1 MENIVQN
8 EYDEKYNCKYNSNNN
23 DNNNHNND
31 NNNTNVINDTIDV
44 NNGNTDN
51 NADNNDNDSNT
62 SNTRKNDINK
72 INYKSLGLKVGL
84 EIHQQLNTK
93 RKLFCNC
100 PTIIRDDEPDGEI
113 ERVLRTSQSEM
124 GEVDKAAL
132 IESKKGKKF
141 IYQYYN
147 DTTCLVELDE
157 EPPHLPSEE
166 AIKTALQVSCL
177 MNMNIADEI
186 HTMRKIVIDG
196 SNTSGFQ
203 RTMFVSK
210 DGYIETEYGKVGIT
224 SLCLEEDACRK
235 IEDGKDYIRYRLDR
249 LGIPLLEITTE
260 PDITSPKMGKEAAKR
275 IGMILRAT
283 GKAKRGLGTIR
294 QDVNI
299 SIKNGARIEVKGVQN
314 LDLIE
319 KIIENEVIRQIN
331 LLNIANILKE
341 RNAEVIEEIIDITEI
356 LKDTKSK
363 VIKKALNNNKNNN
376 KNGKIKAVLL
386 KGFGELVG
394 EEIQPGRRLG
404 TELSDR
410 AKVIAGVGGL
420 FHTDEL
426 PNYGITQEEVDKL
439 KKYVGEKLKI
449 DITEE
454 DALILVA
461 DEESKVDRALNAIM
475 ERANEAIIGVP
486 EETRKALDSGN
497 TSYLRPLPGSARMY
511 PETDIPS
518 LKISEEQ
525 IKSIKNNLPEM
536 PEEKLERFIR
546 EYGLNRDLA
555 GIMVMSHRVE
565 MFEELCKKYKNKNIK
580 PTLIATTLEGT
591 LKEIKRDGYDV
602 DVLTE
607 KHFDT
612 IFEGLADGKMSKEA
626 VIEVLKGF
634 AEYPEKELDEILEIK
649 GLKSLS
655 KEEVEKI
662 IEDIINQ
669 NIGVVKSK
677 GMGAMGMLMGRCMA
691 VLRGKADGKLINS
704 ILKEK
709 LMNMR

>member
-1 MENIVQN
+1 ME
-8 EYDEKYNCKYNSNNN
+8 
-23 DNNNHNND
+23 
-31 NNNTNVINDTIDV
+31 
-44 NNGNTDN
+44 
-51 NADNNDNDSNT
+51 
-62 SNTRKNDINK
+62 
-72 INYKSLGLKVGL
+72 INYENLGLKVGL
-84 EIHQQLNTK
+84 EIHQQLNTE

-113 ERVLRTSQSEM
+113 ERILRTSQSEM

-157 EPPHLPSEE
+157 EPPHMPSEE
-166 AIKTALQVSCL
+166 AVCTALQVSCL
-177 MNMNIADEI
+177 MNMNIVDEI

-203 RTMFVSK
+203 RTMFISK
-210 DGYIETEYGKVGIT
+210 DGFIETEYGKVGIT

-235 IEDGKDYIRYRLDR
+235 IEDGKDYIIYRLDR

-283 GKAKRGLGTIR
+283 GKVKRGLGTIR

-331 LLNIANILKE
+331 LLEISNTLKE
-341 RNAEVIEEIIDITEI
+341 RNAKVIDEIIDITEL

-363 VIKKALNNNKNNN
+363 VIKRALKN

-386 KGFGELVG
+386 KGFGGLVG
-394 EEIQPGRRLG
+394 KEIQPNRRLG

-426 PNYGITQEEVDKL
+426 PNYGITQEEVNKL
-439 KKYVGEKLKI
+439 KEYVGEKLKM
-449 DITEE
+449 DITEK
-454 DALILVA
+454 DAIVIVS
-461 DEESKVDRALNAIM
+461 DEEHKVDRALNAII

-486 EETRKALDSGN
+486 EETRKALENGN

-511 PETDIPS
+511 PETDIPP
-518 LKISEEQ
+518 IRINSEQMEDV
-525 IKSIKNNLPEM
+525 KNNLPEM
-536 PEEKLERFIR
+536 PEEKLERFIK

-555 GIMVMSHRVE
+555 SIMVMSHRVE
-565 MFEELCKKYKNKNIK
+565 LFEELCKKYSNKNIK

-591 LKEIKRDGYDV
+591 LKELKRDGYNI

-607 KHFDT
+607 RHFDMV
-612 IFEGLADGKMSKEA
+612 FEGLSNKKMSKEA

-634 AEYPEKELDEILEIK
+634 TEYPEKNLNEILEIK

-655 KEEVEKI
+655 KEEVENI

-669 NIGVVKSK
+669 NIEIVKSK

-691 VLRGKADGKLINS
+691 VLRGKADGKLINN
-704 ILKEK
+704 ILKDK
-709 LMNMR
+709 LMKINT

>member
-1 MENIVQN
+1 ME
-8 EYDEKYNCKYNSNNN
+8 
-23 DNNNHNND
+23 
-31 NNNTNVINDTIDV
+31 IDY
-44 NNGNTDN
+44 
-51 NADNNDNDSNT
+51 
-62 SNTRKNDINK
+62 KN
-72 INYKSLGLKVGL
+72 LGLKVGL

-100 PTIIRDDEPDGEI
+100 PTIIREDEPDGEI
-113 ERVLRTSQSEM
+113 ERILRTSQSEM

-157 EPPHLPSEE
+157 EPPHMPSEE

-177 MNMNIADEI
+177 MNMNVVDEI

-210 DGYIETEYGKVGIT
+210 DGYIETEYGRVGIT

-235 IEDGKDYIRYRLDR
+235 IEDGKDYIIYRLDR

-331 LLNIANILKE
+331 LLEIANILKE
-341 RNAEVIEEIIDITEI
+341 RNAEVVDEIVDITEL

-363 VIKKALNNNKNNN
+363 VIKKALNKNNR
-376 KNGKIKAVLL
+376 NGRIKAVLL
-386 KGFGELVG
+386 KGFGGLVG
-394 EEIQPGRRLG
+394 KEIQPNRRLG

-426 PNYGITQEEVDKL
+426 PNYGITQEEVNKL
-439 KKYVGEKLKI
+439 KEYVGEKLKT
-449 DITEE
+449 DITEK
-454 DALILVA
+454 DAIILVA
-461 DEESKVDRALNAIM
+461 DEESKVDRALKAVI

-486 EETRKALDSGN
+486 EETRKALESGN

-511 PETDIPS
+511 PETDIPAI
-518 LKISEEQ
+518 KINEEQ
-525 IKSIKNNLPEM
+525 IEGIKNNLPEM
-536 PEEKLERFIR
+536 PEEKLKRFIR

-565 MFEELCKKYKNKNIK
+565 IFEELCKKYKDIK

-591 LKEIKRDGYDV
+591 LKEIKREGYDV

-607 KHFDT
+607 THFDMV
-612 IFEGLADGKMSKEA
+612 FEGLSNEKMSKEA

-634 AEYPEKELDEILEIK
+634 AEYPEKDLDEILEIK

-669 NIGVVKSK
+669 NIDIVKSK

-709 LMNMR
+709 LLNMQ

>member
-1 MENIVQN
+1 MEMD
-8 EYDEKYNCKYNSNNN
+8 Y
-23 DNNNHNND
+23 
-31 NNNTNVINDTIDV
+31 
-44 NNGNTDN
+44 
-51 NADNNDNDSNT
+51 
-62 SNTRKNDINK
+62 KN
-72 INYKSLGLKVGL
+72 LGLKVGL

-113 ERVLRTSQSEM
+113 KRVLRTSQSEM

-132 IESKKGKKF
+132 IESKKGKTY

-177 MNMNIADEI
+177 MNMNIVDEI

-203 RTMFVSK
+203 RTMFVSN

-235 IEDGKDYIRYRLDR
+235 IEDGKGYIIYRLDR

-260 PDITSPKMGKEAAKR
+260 PDITSPKMGKEAARR

-331 LLNIANILKE
+331 LLDIANTLKE
-341 RNAEVIEEIIDITEI
+341 RNAEIIDEIVDITEL

-363 VIKKALNNNKNNN
+363 VIKKALKK
-376 KNGKIKAVLL
+376 KNGRIKAVLL
-386 KGFGELVG
+386 KGFVGLVG
-394 EEIQPGRRLG
+394 KEIQPGRRLG

-426 PNYGITQEEVDKL
+426 PNYGITQEEVDRL
-439 KKYVGEKLKI
+439 KEYVGEKLK
-449 DITEE
+449 TEFTE
-454 DALILVA
+454 KDAIILVA
-461 DEESKVDRALNAIM
+461 DEESKVDRALYAIV
-475 ERANEAIIGVP
+475 ERAQEAIVGVP
-486 EETRKALDSGN
+486 EETRKALENGN

-511 PETDIPS
+511 PETDIPAI
-518 LKISEEQ
+518 KINKEQ
-525 IKSIKNNLPEM
+525 IEDIRNNLPEM
-536 PEEKLERFIR
+536 PEEKLERFMK
-546 EYGLNRDLA
+546 EYGLNKDLA

-565 MFEELCKKYKNKNIK
+565 IFEELCKKYKNKNIK

-591 LKEIKRDGYDV
+591 LKEIKREGYDV

-607 KHFDT
+607 RHFDVV
-612 IFEGLADGKMSKEA
+612 FEGLSNEKMSKEA

-634 AEYPEKELDEILEIK
+634 AEYPEKDLDEILEIK

-662 IEDIINQ
+662 IKDIINQ
-669 NIGVVKSK
+669 NIDVVKSK

-709 LMNMR
+709 LMNIQK

>member
-1 MENIVQN
+1 M
-8 EYDEKYNCKYNSNNN
+8 
-23 DNNNHNND
+23 
-31 NNNTNVINDTIDV
+31 
-44 NNGNTDN
+44 
-51 NADNNDNDSNT
+51 
-62 SNTRKNDINK
+62 K
-72 INYKSLGLKVGL
+72 INYENLGLKVGL
-84 EIHQQLNTK
+84 EIHQQLNTE

-113 ERVLRTSQSEM
+113 ERILRTSQSEM

-157 EPPHLPSEE
+157 EPPHMPSEE

-177 MNMNIADEI
+177 MNMNIVDEI

-203 RTMFVSK
+203 RTMFISN
-210 DGYIETEYGKVGIT
+210 DGFIETEYGKVGIT

-235 IEDGKDYIRYRLDR
+235 IEDGKDYIIYRLDR

-283 GKAKRGLGTIR
+283 GKVKRGLGTIR

-331 LLNIANILKE
+331 LLEISNTLKE
-341 RNAEVIEEIIDITEI
+341 RNAKVINEIIDITEL

-363 VIKKALNNNKNNN
+363 VIKRALKN

-386 KGFGELVG
+386 KGFGGLVG
-394 EEIQPGRRLG
+394 KEIQPNRRLG

-439 KKYVGEKLKI
+439 KEYVGEKLKMN
-449 DITEE
+449 ITEK
-454 DALILVA
+454 DAIIIVS
-461 DEESKVDRALNAIM
+461 DEENKVDRALNAII

-486 EETRKALDSGN
+486 EETRKALENGN

-511 PETDIPS
+511 PETDIQPIRINS
-518 LKISEEQ
+518 EQ
-525 IKSIKNNLPEM
+525 IENIKNNLPEM

-555 GIMVMSHRVE
+555 SIMVMSHRVE
-565 MFEELCKKYKNKNIK
+565 LFEELCKKYNNKNIK

-591 LKEIKRDGYDV
+591 LKEIKRDGNNI
-602 DVLTE
+602 DVLT
-607 KHFDT
+607 KRHFDMV
-612 IFEGLADGKMSKEA
+612 FEGLSNKKMSKEA
-626 VIEVLKGF
+626 IIEVLKGF
-634 AEYPEKELDEILEIK
+634 TEYPEKNLNEILEIK

-655 KEEVEKI
+655 KEEVENI

-669 NIGVVKSK
+669 NIEIVKSK
-677 GMGAMGMLMGRCMA
+677 GMGAIGMLMGRCMA
-691 VLRGKADGKLINS
+691 VLRGKADGKLINN

-709 LMNMR
+709 LMKIN

>member
-1 MENIVQN
+1 ME
-8 EYDEKYNCKYNSNNN
+8 
-23 DNNNHNND
+23 
-31 NNNTNVINDTIDV
+31 IDY
-44 NNGNTDN
+44 
-51 NADNNDNDSNT
+51 
-62 SNTRKNDINK
+62 KN
-72 INYKSLGLKVGL
+72 LGLKVGL

-113 ERVLRTSQSEM
+113 ERILRTSQSEM

-157 EPPHLPSEE
+157 EPPHMPSEE

-177 MNMNIADEI
+177 MNMNVVDEI

-210 DGYIETEYGKVGIT
+210 DGYIETEYGRVGIT

-235 IEDGKDYIRYRLDR
+235 IEDGKDYIIYRLDR

-331 LLNIANILKE
+331 LLEIANILKE
-341 RNAEVIEEIIDITEI
+341 RNAKVVDEIVDITEL

-363 VIKKALNNNKNNN
+363 VIKKALN

-386 KGFGELVG
+386 KGFGGLVG
-394 EEIQPGRRLG
+394 KEIQPNRRLG

-426 PNYGITQEEVDKL
+426 PNYGITQEEVNKL
-439 KKYVGEKLKI
+439 KEYVGEKLKT
-449 DITEE
+449 DITEK
-454 DALILVA
+454 DAIILVA
-461 DEESKVDRALNAIM
+461 DEESKVDRALKAVI

-486 EETRKALDSGN
+486 EETRKALESGN

-511 PETDIPS
+511 PETDIPAI
-518 LKISEEQ
+518 KINEEQ
-525 IKSIKNNLPEM
+525 IEGIKNNLPEM
-536 PEEKLERFIR
+536 PEEKLKRFIR

-565 MFEELCKKYKNKNIK
+565 IFEELCKKYKDIK

-591 LKEIKRDGYDV
+591 LKEIKREGYDV

-607 KHFDT
+607 THFDMV
-612 IFEGLADGKMSKEA
+612 FEGLSNEKMSKEA

-634 AEYPEKELDEILEIK
+634 AEYPEKDLDEILEIK

-669 NIGVVKSK
+669 NIDVVKSK

-691 VLRGKADGKLINS
+691 VLRGKSDGKLINS

-709 LMNMR
+709 LMNMQ

>member
-1 MENIVQN
+1 ME
-8 EYDEKYNCKYNSNNN
+8 
-23 DNNNHNND
+23 
-31 NNNTNVINDTIDV
+31 IDY
-44 NNGNTDN
+44 
-51 NADNNDNDSNT
+51 
-62 SNTRKNDINK
+62 KN
-72 INYKSLGLKVGL
+72 LGLKVGL

-113 ERVLRTSQSEM
+113 ERILRTSQSEM

-157 EPPHLPSEE
+157 EPPHMPSEE

-177 MNMNIADEI
+177 MNMNVVDEI

-210 DGYIETEYGKVGIT
+210 DGYIETEYGRVGIT

-235 IEDGKDYIRYRLDR
+235 IEDGKDYIIYRLDR

-331 LLNIANILKE
+331 LLEIANTLKE
-341 RNAEVIEEIIDITEI
+341 RNAEVVDEIVDITEL

-363 VIKKALNNNKNNN
+363 VIKNALKK
-376 KNGKIKAVLL
+376 KNGRIKAVLL

-394 EEIQPGRRLG
+394 KEIQPNRRLG

-426 PNYGITQEEVDKL
+426 PNYGITQEEVNKL
-439 KKYVGEKLKI
+439 KEYVGEKLKT
-449 DITEE
+449 DITEK
-454 DALILVA
+454 DAIILVA
-461 DEESKVDRALNAIM
+461 DEESKVDRALKAVI

-486 EETRKALDSGN
+486 EETRKALESGN

-511 PETDIPS
+511 PETDIPAI
-518 LKISEEQ
+518 KINEEQ
-525 IKSIKNNLPEM
+525 IEGIKNNLPEM
-536 PEEKLERFIR
+536 PEEKLKRFIR

-565 MFEELCKKYKNKNIK
+565 IFEELCKKYKDIK

-591 LKEIKRDGYDV
+591 LKEIKREGYDV

-607 KHFDT
+607 THFDMV
-612 IFEGLADGKMSKEA
+612 FEGLSNEKMSKEA

-634 AEYPEKELDEILEIK
+634 AEYPEKDLDEILEIK

-669 NIGVVKSK
+669 NIDIVKSK

-709 LMNMR
+709 LMNMQ

>member
-1 MENIVQN
+1 ME
-8 EYDEKYNCKYNSNNN
+8 
-23 DNNNHNND
+23 
-31 NNNTNVINDTIDV
+31 IDY
-44 NNGNTDN
+44 
-51 NADNNDNDSNT
+51 
-62 SNTRKNDINK
+62 KN
-72 INYKSLGLKVGL
+72 LGLKVGL

-113 ERVLRTSQSEM
+113 ERILRTSQSEM

-157 EPPHLPSEE
+157 EPPHMPSEE

-177 MNMNIADEI
+177 MNMNVVDEI

-235 IEDGKDYIRYRLDR
+235 IEDGKDYIIYRLDR

-331 LLNIANILKE
+331 LLEIANILKE
-341 RNAEVIEEIIDITEI
+341 RNAKVVDEIVDITEL

-363 VIKKALNNNKNNN
+363 VIKKALN

-386 KGFGELVG
+386 KGFGGLVG
-394 EEIQPGRRLG
+394 KEIQPNRRLG

-426 PNYGITQEEVDKL
+426 PKYGITQEEVNKL
-439 KKYVGEKLKI
+439 KEYVGEKLKT
-449 DITEE
+449 DITEK
-454 DALILVA
+454 DAIILVA
-461 DEESKVDRALNAIM
+461 DEESKVDRALKAVI

-486 EETRKALDSGN
+486 EETRKALESGN

-511 PETDIPS
+511 PETDIPAI
-518 LKISEEQ
+518 KISEEQ
-525 IKSIKNNLPEM
+525 IEDIKNNLPEM
-536 PEEKLERFIR
+536 PEEKLKRFIR

-565 MFEELCKKYKNKNIK
+565 IFEELCKKYKDIK

-591 LKEIKRDGYDV
+591 LKEIKREGYDV

-607 KHFDT
+607 THFDMV
-612 IFEGLADGKMSKEA
+612 FEGLSNEKMSKEA

-634 AEYPEKELDEILEIK
+634 AEHPEKDLDEILEIK

-662 IEDIINQ
+662 IVDIINQ
-669 NIGVVKSK
+669 NIDVVKSK

-709 LMNMR
+709 LMNMQ